1 MHKSML
7 LKAIPPLCVIVWC
20 LSCGALAHAS
30 PAETASDVGE
40 QHIAVGSLDLA
51 IILIYL
57 VGIVALGC
65 WAGMKRRGQQGS
77 DYFLAGKSLKWPVIG
92 LALFATN
99 ISTIH
104 LVSFAQNGFTSGLT
118 YGNFEWM
125 AAFTL
130 VVLSLFFAPFYL
142 RSNVA
147 TLPDFM
153 EKRYS
158 RGSRDYL
165 AVLSIFSAIVV
176 HIGFSLHTGAIV
188 LEGTVLPVF
197 IDNPEQYHGA
207 TILAMCGITAIYT
220 IVGGLL
226 AVVLTESIQ
235 TIVLLVGSFC
245 ITVIGLHMIG
255 GWGELTGSVHPVN
268 LSMLRAGNDPTG
280 ITWYAV
286 FLGYPVLGVWYW
298 CTDQT
303 IVQRV
308 LGAEDENH
316 ARVGPLFAGFI
327 KILPVFLF
335 VLPGVVCLGLVNKG
349 GIPPLPVNAEGL
361 PMTERTYTHMIK
373 TMLWPGMQGVVIAAM
388 LAALMSTVS
397 GALNSIATLFS
408 YDIYKRFKPAADD
421 RRLVRVGRIA
431 TFVAMCVA
439 VLWSMGIG
447 QLGETIF
454 QAMVD
459 VFPVVAPPTAVVFL
473 WGVFW
478 RRTSA
483 KASLWTLVGGSV
495 VGLIIYALKMLDDFH
510 IIELDDINTHLAS
523 FMAINSLFKAFILF
537 MAESVFI
544 VVVSLVWPHEHTAE
558 SESLVWRSPLD
569 ALRGENIW
577 RGLLDYRVLSVVLVL
592 TMVALYWGFS
602 SSVTYYPVAGRVTLA
617 GKPVLGATVILDTD
631 DDTLDAALST
641 GTSGTF
647 QFATKQRAGGAP
659 AGTRYRVSVVPDRH
673 FIVRMEDEKPAT
685 IAEVLESIPARVDV
699 QERVRAGKRQIV
711 IGSGPQQ
718 TVREFPAGENV
729 ELLRATDIPDRYQQL
744 DTAGIEITVTP
755 ERDDYSLVLP

>member
-1 MHKSML
+1 ML
-7 LKAIPPLCVIVWC
+7 RSVLGAGLVAACAGAGFASEP
-20 LSCGALAHAS
+20 GALS
-30 PAETASDVGE
+30 GDQGVQIG
-40 QHIAVGSLDLA
+40 GLDLA
-51 IILIYL
+51 IILVYL

-65 WAGMKRRGQQGS
+65 WAGIRRKEAKGS
-77 DYFLAGKSLKWPVIG
+77 DYFLASKSLTWPLIG

-104 LVSFAQNGFTSGLT
+104 LVSFAQNGYTSGLT

-130 VVLSLFFAPFYL
+130 VILSLFFAPFYL
-142 RSNVA
+142 RSNVT

-153 EKRYS
+153 EKRFS

-165 AVLSIFSAIVV
+165 ALLSIFSAIVV

-188 LEGTVLPVF
+188 LEGTVLQNFVA
-197 IDNPEQYHGA
+197 NPERYHWA

-235 TIVLLVGSFC
+235 TVVLLVGSFC
-245 ITVIGLHMIG
+245 ITVIGFNLIG
-255 GWGELTGSVHPVN
+255 GWADLKASVHPVN

-308 LGAEDENH
+308 LGAKDENH

-335 VLPGVVCLGLVNKG
+335 VLPGVVCLGLVNRG
-349 GIPPLPVNAEGL
+349 LIPDLPTRADGS

-397 GALNSIATLFS
+397 GALNSIATLCS
-408 YDIYKRFKPAADD
+408 YDVYRRFKPEADD
-421 RRLVRVGRIA
+421 RHLVRVGRIA
-431 TFVAMCVA
+431 TFAAMCVA

-447 QLGETIF
+447 KLGETIF

-459 VFPVVAPPTAVVFL
+459 VFPVVAPPTAAVFL

-478 RRTSA
+478 RRTSSRA
-483 KASLWTLVGGSV
+483 ALWTLVGGSL
-495 VGLIIYALKMLDDFH
+495 VGLVIYAVKMLDDFH
-510 IIELDDINTHLAS
+510 VIELDDVNTHLAS
-523 FMAINSLFKAFILF
+523 FMAINSLFKAFLLF
-537 MAESVFI
+537 VAESVFI
-544 VVVSLVWPHEHTAE
+544 VVVSLIWPHEHTAE
-558 SESLVWRSPLD
+558 SRTLVWDSPLD
-569 ALRGENIW
+569 AMRSEHTW
-577 RGLLDYRVLSVVLVL
+577 RGLLDYRVLSIVLVV
-592 TMVALYWGFS
+592 TMAWLYWAFS
-602 SSVTYYPVAGRVTLA
+602 STVTYYPVSGQVTLN
-617 GKPVLGATVILDTD
+617 GRPVVGAKVILDTD
-631 DDTLDAALST
+631 DDTLDAALTT
-641 GTSGTF
+641 GLDGRYR
-647 QFATKQRAGGAP
+647 FATDQRAGGAP
-659 AGTRYRVSVVPDRH
+659 AGTPYRVRIIPDRDYL
-673 FIVRMEDEKPAT
+673 VRRTDGAV
-685 IAEVLESIPARVDV
+685 EVLAWMPAGTDV
-699 QERVRAGKRQIV
+699 ERRDRDGKTIFLLETQ
-711 IGSGPQQ
+711 PEPQ
-718 TVREFPAGENV
+718 TVEVAAGANV
-729 ELLRATDIPDRYQQL
+729 EVLRATAIPPRYRDFASSGLAFAVAAEAQQRDFPL
-744 DTAGIEITVTP
+744 QGDPVAAGQ
-755 ERDDYSLVLP
+755 

>member
-1 MHKSML
+1 ML
-7 LKAIPPLCVIVWC
+7 RSVLGAGLVAACAGAGFASEPGA
-20 LSCGALAHAS
+20 GALS
-30 PAETASDVGE
+30 GDQGVQIG
-40 QHIAVGSLDLA
+40 GLDLA
-51 IILIYL
+51 IILVYL

-65 WAGMKRRGQQGS
+65 WAGIRRKEAKGS
-77 DYFLAGKSLKWPVIG
+77 DYFLASKSLTWPLIG

-104 LVSFAQNGFTSGLT
+104 LVSFAQNGYTSGLT

-130 VVLSLFFAPFYL
+130 VILSLFFAPFYL
-142 RSNVA
+142 RSNVT

-153 EKRYS
+153 EKRFS

-165 AVLSIFSAIVV
+165 ALLSIFSAIVV

-188 LEGTVLPVF
+188 LEGTVLQNFVA
-197 IDNPEQYHGA
+197 NPERYHWA

-235 TIVLLVGSFC
+235 TVVLLVGSFC
-245 ITVIGLHMIG
+245 ITVIGFNLIG
-255 GWGELTGSVHPVN
+255 GWADLKASVHPVN

-308 LGAEDENH
+308 LGAKDENH

-335 VLPGVVCLGLVNKG
+335 VLPGVVCLGLVNRG
-349 GIPPLPVNAEGL
+349 LIPDLPTRADGS

-397 GALNSIATLFS
+397 GALNSIATLCS
-408 YDIYKRFKPAADD
+408 YDVYRRFKPEADD
-421 RRLVRVGRIA
+421 RHLVRVGRIA
-431 TFVAMCVA
+431 TFAAMCVA

-447 QLGETIF
+447 KLGETIF

-459 VFPVVAPPTAVVFL
+459 VFPVVAPPTAAVFL

-478 RRTSA
+478 RRTSSRA
-483 KASLWTLVGGSV
+483 ALWTLVGGSL
-495 VGLIIYALKMLDDFH
+495 VGLVVYAVKMLDDFH
-510 IIELDDINTHLAS
+510 VIELDDVNTHLAS
-523 FMAINSLFKAFILF
+523 FMAINSLFKAFLLF
-537 MAESVFI
+537 VAESVFI
-544 VVVSLVWPHEHTAE
+544 VVVSLIWPHEHTAE
-558 SESLVWRSPLD
+558 SRTLVWDSPLD
-569 ALRGENIW
+569 AMRSEHTW
-577 RGLLDYRVLSVVLVL
+577 RGLLDYRVLSIVLVV
-592 TMVALYWGFS
+592 TMAWLYWAFS
-602 SSVTYYPVAGRVTLA
+602 STVTYYPVSGQVTLN
-617 GKPVLGATVILDTD
+617 GRPVVGAKVILDTD
-631 DDTLDAALST
+631 DDTLDAALTT
-641 GTSGTF
+641 GLDGRYR
-647 QFATKQRAGGAP
+647 FATDQRAGGAP
-659 AGTRYRVSVVPDRH
+659 AGTPYRVRIIPDRDYL
-673 FIVRMEDEKPAT
+673 VRRTDGAV
-685 IAEVLESIPARVDV
+685 EVLAWMPAGTDV
-699 QERVRAGKRQIV
+699 ERRDRDGKTIFLLETQ
-711 IGSGPQQ
+711 PEPQ
-718 TVREFPAGENV
+718 TVEVAAGANV
-729 ELLRATDIPDRYQQL
+729 EVLRATAIPPRYRDFASSGLAFAVAAEAQQRDFPL
-744 DTAGIEITVTP
+744 QGDPVAAGQ
-755 ERDDYSLVLP
+755 

>member
-1 MHKSML
+1 MTRRFL
-7 LKAIPPLCVIVWC
+7 PWFVPVLCLGLGTW
-20 LSCGALAHAS
+20 AHAS
-30 PAETASDVGE
+30 PAGGAAGALDGGIRVGT
-40 QHIAVGSLDLA
+40 LDLS
-51 IILIYL
+51 IILLYL

-65 WAGMKRRGQQGS
+65 WAGMRRKRQQGS
-77 DYFLAGKSLKWPVIG
+77 DYFLAGKSLRWPMIG

-104 LVSFAQNGFTSGLT
+104 LVSFAQNGYTSGLT

-130 VVLSLFFAPFYL
+130 VILALFFAPFYM

-165 AVLSIFSAIVV
+165 AVLSIFSAVVV

-188 LEGTVLPVF
+188 LEGTVLQVF
-197 IDNPEQYHGA
+197 IEDPERYHWA
-207 TILAMCGITAIYT
+207 TILAMCGITALYT

-235 TIVLLVGSFC
+235 TVVLLVGAFC
-245 ITVIGLHMIG
+245 ITLVGFHMIG
-255 GWGELTGSVHPVN
+255 GWAELKESVHPVN

-280 ITWYAV
+280 VTWYAV

-308 LGAEDENH
+308 LGAKDENH

-335 VLPGVVCLGLVNKG
+335 VLPGVVCLGLVNRGVANG
-349 GIPPLPVNAEGL
+349 GIPPLPVNPDGS

-373 TMLWPGMQGVVIAAM
+373 TMLWPGMQGLVIAAM

-397 GALNSIATLFS
+397 GALNSIATLVS
-408 YDIYKRFKPAADD
+408 YDIYKRFRPSADD
-421 RRLVRVGRIA
+421 RHLIRVGRIA

-483 KASLWTLVGGSV
+483 RASLWTLIFGSV
-495 VGLIIYALKMLDDFH
+495 VGLVIYTVKMLDDFQV
-510 IIELDDINTHLAS
+510 IELDDVNAQLAS
-523 FMAINSLFKAFILF
+523 FMAVNALFKAFLLF
-537 MAESVFI
+537 VAESVFI
-544 VVVSLVWPHEHTAE
+544 FVVSLLWPHEHTAE
-558 SESLVWRSPLD
+558 SEHLVWKSPLE
-569 ALRGENIW
+569 ALQSKDPW
-577 RGLLDYRVLSVVLVL
+577 RGLLDYRVLSALLVV
-592 TMVALYWGFS
+592 TMVGLYWGFS
-602 SSVTYYPVAGRVTLA
+602 SAETYYSVAGRVTLD
-617 GKPVLGATVILDTD
+617 GKPVVGANVILDTGD
-631 DDTLDAALST
+631 DRLDAVLPT
-641 GTSGTF
+641 GTDGRYR
-647 QFATKQRAGGAP
+647 FATPQRAGGAP
-659 AGTRYRVSVVPDRH
+659 AGTQYHVAVVPDRH
-673 FIVRMEDEKPAT
+673 FLVRMDPDNPGE
-685 IAEVLESIPARVDV
+685 IAEVIRSVPVEVPI
-699 QERVRAGKRQIV
+699 QEDIEAGRRRIV
-711 IGSGPQQ
+711 IGTGEE
-718 TVREFPAGENV
+718 RETLSFAADEPV
-729 ELLRATDIPDRYQQL
+729 QWLRAADVPDRFRDP
-744 DTAGIEITVTP
+744 DTSGIEITVTP
-755 ERDDYSLVLP
+755 ERETYDLAL

>member
-1 MHKSML
+1 ML
-7 LKAIPPLCVIVWC
+7 RSVLGAGLVAACAGAGFASEPGA
-20 LSCGALAHAS
+20 GALS
-30 PAETASDVGE
+30 GDQGVQIG
-40 QHIAVGSLDLA
+40 GLDLA
-51 IILIYL
+51 IILVYL

-65 WAGMKRRGQQGS
+65 WAGIRRKEAKGS
-77 DYFLAGKSLKWPVIG
+77 DYFLASKSLTWPLIG

-104 LVSFAQNGFTSGLT
+104 LVSFAQNGYTSGLT

-130 VVLSLFFAPFYL
+130 VILSLFFAPFYL
-142 RSNVA
+142 RSNVT

-153 EKRYS
+153 EKRFS

-165 AVLSIFSAIVV
+165 ALLSIFSAIVV

-188 LEGTVLPVF
+188 LEGTVLQNFVA
-197 IDNPEQYHGA
+197 NPERYHWA

-235 TIVLLVGSFC
+235 TVVLLVGSFC
-245 ITVIGLHMIG
+245 ITVIGFNLIG
-255 GWGELTGSVHPVN
+255 GWADLKASVHPVN

-308 LGAEDENH
+308 LGAKDENH

-335 VLPGVVCLGLVNKG
+335 VLPGVVCLGLVNRG
-349 GIPPLPVNAEGL
+349 LIPDLPTRADGS

-397 GALNSIATLFS
+397 GALNSIATLCS
-408 YDIYKRFKPAADD
+408 YDVYRRFKPEADD
-421 RRLVRVGRIA
+421 RHLVRVGRIA
-431 TFVAMCVA
+431 TFAAMCVA

-447 QLGETIF
+447 KLGETIF

-459 VFPVVAPPTAVVFL
+459 VFPVVAPPTAAVFL

-478 RRTSA
+478 RRTSSRA
-483 KASLWTLVGGSV
+483 ALWTLVGGSL
-495 VGLIIYALKMLDDFH
+495 VGLVIYAVKMLDDFH
-510 IIELDDINTHLAS
+510 VIELDDVNTHLAS
-523 FMAINSLFKAFILF
+523 FMAINSLFKAFLLF
-537 MAESVFI
+537 VAESVFI
-544 VVVSLVWPHEHTAE
+544 VVVSLIWPHEHTAE
-558 SESLVWRSPLD
+558 SRTLVWDSPLD
-569 ALRGENIW
+569 AMRSEHTW
-577 RGLLDYRVLSVVLVL
+577 RGLLDYRVLSIVLVV
-592 TMVALYWGFS
+592 TMAWLYWAFS
-602 SSVTYYPVAGRVTLA
+602 STVTYYPVSGQVTLN
-617 GKPVLGATVILDTD
+617 GRPVVGAKVILDTD
-631 DDTLDAALST
+631 DDTLDAALTT
-641 GTSGTF
+641 GLDGRYR
-647 QFATKQRAGGAP
+647 FATDQRAGGAP
-659 AGTRYRVSVVPDRH
+659 AGTPYRVRIIPDRDYL
-673 FIVRMEDEKPAT
+673 VRRTDGAV
-685 IAEVLESIPARVDV
+685 EVLAWMPAGTDV
-699 QERVRAGKRQIV
+699 ERRDRDGKTIFLLETQ
-711 IGSGPQQ
+711 PEPQ
-718 TVREFPAGENV
+718 TVEVAAGANV
-729 ELLRATDIPDRYQQL
+729 EVLRATAIPPRYRDFASSGLAFAVAAEAQQRDFPL
-744 DTAGIEITVTP
+744 QGDPVAAGQ
-755 ERDDYSLVLP
+755 